1 MHQQTY
7 YAPGGGLDVRSLG
20 QAADNLTNTAPP
32 AGAALSNDRYT
43 QAWRLLSVASSGLSA
58 FHGYR
63 RNNSIG
69 WAVGWAILGGM
80 FPVVVPAIAFAQGF
94 GKPAVRPNGGRR
106 RRTSR

>member
-1 MHQQTY
+1 METSY
-7 YAPGGGLDVRSLG
+7 YKPGGGLRLDSLG
-20 QAADNLTNTAPP
+20 QAADNITAPAP
-32 AGAALSNDRYT
+32 GASSVVMSERGMQIWQALSI
-43 QAWRLLSVASSGLSA
+43 ASSGLSA

-69 WAVGWAILGGM
+69 WAIGWAILGGM

-94 GKPAVRPNGGRR
+94 GKPATVKQNAGRR

>member
-7 YAPGGGLDVRSLG
+7 YAPGGGLNVRSLG
-20 QAADNLTNTAPP
+20 QAADNLTNAAP
-32 AGAALSNDRYT
+32 ASGSAMMSASSM
-43 QAWRLLSVASSGLSA
+43 QMWRLLSVASSGLSA

-94 GKPAVRPNGGRR
+94 GKPAVRENSGRR